1 MTGQFIHEGPY
12 LMHYGILGMRWG
24 VRRYQNKDGSLT
36 EAGKKRQKSEDR
48 LAYEEISK
56 KKRSEMTN
64 DELKK
69 ANERLRLEQENKRLN
84 PSSIKKGLIFAGATA
99 AALGTYAGIR
109 NNGRLL
115 ISDASK
121 FVSPLLDL
129 AANSI
134 KIKPITV

>member
-1 MTGQFIHEGPY
+1 MQSAPVTI
-12 LMHYGILGMRWG
+12 R
-24 VRRYQNKDGSLT
+24 
-36 EAGKKRQKSEDR
+36 AGKKRQKSEDR

-115 ISDASK
+115 ISDGK
-121 FVSPLLDL
+121 NFVSKGFSL
-129 AANSI
+129 AGKGNLAFKKNIVKNELVKTLANFSR
-134 KIKPITV
+134 K